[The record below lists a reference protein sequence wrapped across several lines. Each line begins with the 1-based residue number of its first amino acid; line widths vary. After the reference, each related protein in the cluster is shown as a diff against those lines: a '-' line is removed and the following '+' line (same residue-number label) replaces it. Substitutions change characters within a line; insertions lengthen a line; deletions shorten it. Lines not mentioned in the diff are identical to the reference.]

1 MEEINNMERKGYVIF
16 KRAICNELL
25 AKGFKLIKVGENVS
39 DQRKS
44 VFIFEITQELID
56 YMLEIKKRNIK

>member
-1 MEEINNMERKGYVIF
+1 MERKGYVIF